1 MFTKSITIAVPLYN
15 ESQTIKYLHEQLKK
29 VKDEISINELRI
41 LLVDDGSTDNTYK
54 LLEKYFSDFGNCQTI
69 KHNSNL
75 NLGGFIDTAI
85 NECNTDY
92 IAFLDSDCTFD
103 PSYVIDMIPLLNEDV
118 DIINGSPYHPYGSV
132 EGVKKGR
139 LIISNGANYIYRVL
153 INKNIY
159 TYTSIFKIYKTT
171 IIKDILIETHGFVSV
186 CELFVKSILKGARVI
201 EFPCVL
207 KIRKFG
213 DSKIQIL
220 NSIKNHILFMWSLFK
235 KEKLKL

>member
-29 VKDEISINELRI
+29 VKDEISINELKI

-54 LLEKYFSDFGNCQTI
+54 LLEKYFSDFGNCQII

-103 PSYVIDMIPLLNEDV
+103 PSYVIDMIPLLNED
-118 DIINGSPYHPYGSV
+118 HPYGSV

-153 INKNIY
+153 IDKNIY

-186 CELFVKSILKGARVI
+186 CELFVKSILKGARVR